1 MSIIARKYESLKNTP
16 WGLRLTDLTPGLI
29 LCLVVAMSATFVS
42 EHYGGP
48 VILYALLMG
57 IALNYLS
64 TEGRCIAGIQFCAK
78 SILRFGIALLGAR
91 ITIEQLMSLG
101 ITPIVIVLVA
111 VPATIVFG
119 FFGGR
124 WLKLGRSQS
133 ILSASSVGICGASAA
148 LAVAAV
154 LPHNKDAEK
163 NLIFTVVCVTALS
176 TIAMILYPLI
186 VTAFN
191 MGPAASGVFLGA
203 TIHDVAQV
211 VGAGYMMSDEI
222 GDVAT
227 FTKLLRV
234 SMLVPVVL
242 IISLFAARWGK
253 TEADTKPTGFPLPGF
268 LVAFIVIVALNS
280 GGFIMPAV
288 STFMVDIS
296 RWCLIV
302 AMVGLGMKSSFKELA
317 AMGWRPLVLMLAET
331 LFLAVLVLIFLQYS
345 V

>member
-1 MSIIARKYESLKNTP
+1 MSYFKRSFCFLKATP
-16 WGLRLTDLTPGLI
+16 FGQYLTKVTSGFL
-29 LCLVVAMSATFVS
+29 LCLMVAMSAKFVA

-64 TEGRCIAGIQFCAK
+64 TEGRCVAGIEFCSK

-91 ITIEQLMSLG
+91 ITIEQLMGLG
-101 ITPIVIVLVA
+101 ITPIIIVLVS
-111 VPATIVFG
+111 VPSTILFG
-119 FFGGR
+119 FFVGR

-133 ILSASSVGICGASAA
+133 ILSGSAVGICGASAA

-154 LPHNKDAEK
+154 LPYNKHAEK

-176 TIAMILYPLI
+176 TVAMIAYPLI

-191 MGPAASGVFLGA
+191 MNATASGVFLGA

-222 GDVAT
+222 GDTAT

-234 SMLVPVVL
+234 STLVPVVL
-242 IISLFAARWGK
+242 IIALIAARWGK
-253 TEADTKPTGFPLPGF
+253 TPFDTAPSGFPLPSF
-268 LVAFIVIVALNS
+268 LIAFIIIVSINS
-280 GGFIMPAV
+280 AGFIVPEVA
-288 STFMVDIS
+288 SFMVEMS
-296 RWCLIV
+296 RWCLIL

-317 AMGWRPLVLMLAET
+317 AMGWRPIALMVAET
-331 LFLAVLVLIFLQYS
+331 LFLAGLVLVWLQF
-345 V
+345 

>member
-1 MSIIARKYESLKNTP
+1 MSYFERSFCFLKATP
-16 WGLRLTDLTPGLI
+16 FGQYLTKVTSGFL
-29 LCLVVAMSATFVS
+29 LCLMVAMSAKFVA

-64 TEGRCIAGIQFCAK
+64 TEGRCVAGIEFCSK

-91 ITIEQLMSLG
+91 ITIEQLMGLG
-101 ITPIVIVLVA
+101 ITPIIIVLVS
-111 VPATIVFG
+111 VPSTILFG
-119 FFGGR
+119 FFVGR

-133 ILSASSVGICGASAA
+133 ILSGSAVGICGASAA

-154 LPHNKDAEK
+154 LPYNKHAEK

-176 TIAMILYPLI
+176 TVAMIAYPLI

-191 MGPAASGVFLGA
+191 MNATASGVFLGA

-222 GDVAT
+222 GDTAT

-234 SMLVPVVL
+234 STLVPVVL
-242 IISLFAARWGK
+242 IIALIAARCGK
-253 TEADTKPTGFPLPGF
+253 TPFDTAPSGFPLPSF
-268 LVAFIVIVALNS
+268 LVAFIIIVSINS
-280 GGFIMPAV
+280 AGFIVPEVA
-288 STFMVDIS
+288 SFMVEMS
-296 RWCLIV
+296 RWCLIL

-317 AMGWRPLVLMLAET
+317 AMGWRPIALMVAET
-331 LFLAVLVLIFLQYS
+331 LFLAGLVLVWLQF
-345 V
+345 

>member
-1 MSIIARKYESLKNTP
+1 MSYFERSFCFLKATP
-16 WGLRLTDLTPGLI
+16 FGQYLTKVTSGFL
-29 LCLVVAMSATFVS
+29 LCLMVAMSAKFVA

-64 TEGRCIAGIQFCAK
+64 TEGRCVAGIEFCSK

-91 ITIEQLMSLG
+91 ITIEQLMGLG
-101 ITPIVIVLVA
+101 ITPIIIVLVS
-111 VPATIVFG
+111 VPSTILFG
-119 FFGGR
+119 FFVGR

-133 ILSASSVGICGASAA
+133 ILSGSAVGICGASAA

-154 LPHNKDAEK
+154 LPYDKHAEK

-176 TIAMILYPLI
+176 TVAMIAYPLI

-191 MGPAASGVFLGA
+191 MNATASGVFLGA

-222 GDVAT
+222 GDTAT

-234 SMLVPVVL
+234 STLVPVVL
-242 IISLFAARWGK
+242 IIALIAARWGK
-253 TEADTKPTGFPLPGF
+253 TPFDTAPSGFPLPSF
-268 LVAFIVIVALNS
+268 LVAFIIIVSINS
-280 GGFIMPAV
+280 AGFIVPEVA
-288 STFMVDIS
+288 SFMVEMS
-296 RWCLIV
+296 RWCLIL

-317 AMGWRPLVLMLAET
+317 AMGWRPIALMVAET
-331 LFLAVLVLIFLQYS
+331 LFLAGLVLVWLQF
-345 V
+345 

>member
-1 MSIIARKYESLKNTP
+1 MNL
-16 WGLRLTDLTPGLI
+16 LRLHMSEGSQWRQALQTLFPGFT
-29 LCLVVAMSATFVS
+29 LCMVVGMAASFVS

-57 IALNYLS
+57 MAFNYLS
-64 TEGRCIAGIQFCAK
+64 TEGRCVAGIQFSAK
-78 SILRFGIALLGAR
+78 AVLRFGIALLGAR
-91 ITIEQLMSLG
+91 ITVEQLMSLG

-111 VPATIVFG
+111 VPSTILFG
-119 FFGGR
+119 FLLGR

-133 ILSASSVGICGASAA
+133 ILTGSSVGICGASAA

-154 LPHNKDAEK
+154 LPQDKDAEK
-163 NLIFTVVCVTALS
+163 NLIFTVICVTALS
-176 TIAMILYPLI
+176 TVAMIAYPLI

-191 MGPAASGVFLGA
+191 LDAVASGVFLGA

-222 GDVAT
+222 GDIAT

-242 IISLFAARWGK
+242 IISLIASRWGK
-253 TEADTKPTGFPLPGF
+253 TETGGKPTGFPLPGF
-268 LVAFIVIVALNS
+268 LVAFILIVALNS
-280 GGFIMPAV
+280 GGFLIPEV
-288 STFMVDIS
+288 SSFMVETS
-296 RWCLIV
+296 RWCLVV

-317 AMGWRPLVLMLAET
+317 AMGWRPIALMVAET
-331 LFLAVLVLIFLQYS
+331 VFLAVLVLIFLQF
-345 V
+345 